1 MQTKSN
7 IQLIREG
14 LAIRDA
20 FKENIKSFMDKYTIE
35 DSFFGASRGQDIQSI
50 RECHS
55 FAEYTRG
62 YFVFEH
68 EYTDIDTA
76 ISNMTLEH
84 VLRII
89 DNKRFQIGKVYEKLS
104 EAKGDRVI
112 DITTGTTAI
121 GTEEGND

>member
-14 LAIRDA
+14 LAIRDS
-20 FKENIKSFMDKYTIE
+20 FKDNIKSFMDKYTIE
-35 DSFFGASRGQDIQSI
+35 DSFFGLSRNNNI
-50 RECHS
+50 HS
-55 FAEYTRG
+55 LKESRTMTEYTRG

-76 ISNMTLEH
+76 ISNMTLDH
-84 VLRII
+84 TLRIV

-112 DITTGTTAI
+112 DITTGKLVVD
-121 GTEEGND
+121 ND